1 MNSNTELFKQINLL
15 AVHIEQM
22 LCVVF
27 SATIHIS
34 ALTGMNP
41 PNYIRFKVERS
52 N

>member
-27 SATIHIS
+27 SAQLLPYTFQH
-34 ALTGMNP
+34 
-41 PNYIRFKVERS
+41 
-52 N
+52 